1 MPEIE
6 SYHVVRGRNHW
17 AVKIDGLILSAHNTQ
32 KQAIR
37 SGKVIAELTQGE
49 LLIHGRNGK
58 VRDKNS
64 YVPNSVP
71 PKG

>member
-1 MPEIE
+1 MPKKN
-6 SYHVVRGRNHW
+6 YHVVKGINHW
-17 AVKIDGLILSAHNTQ
+17 AVKKEGFTLSAHNTQ
-32 KQAIR
+32 KEAIE

-58 VRDKNS
+58 IREKNS
-64 YVPNSVP
+64 YGPDFFP